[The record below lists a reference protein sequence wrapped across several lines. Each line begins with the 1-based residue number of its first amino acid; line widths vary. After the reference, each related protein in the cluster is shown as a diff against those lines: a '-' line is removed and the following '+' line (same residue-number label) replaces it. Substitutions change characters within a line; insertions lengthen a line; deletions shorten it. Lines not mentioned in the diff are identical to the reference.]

1 MFNIDLQINEC
12 HDIPLIRHNDKA
24 IMECFLLDCGRY
36 GPKQLVTLNIYR
48 KFKQVHSLADITCC
62 DGQSIDPK
70 VVLHIPGGSS
80 RTFSYEKPLRVHNK
94 LWKEAIMAISSP
106 QLHLYSRL
114 GRYIHPRHVLTHHT
128 FFGHKTKPQHVNAQ
142 WFASNDQSELFRLNT
157 DMEYAKY
164 TRRMLPTQ
172 CQ

>member
-70 VVLHIPGGSS
+70 VVLHIFQAEVQEPFPM
-80 RTFSYEKPLRVHNK
+80 RN
-94 LWKEAIMAISSP
+94 
-106 QLHLYSRL
+106 
-114 GRYIHPRHVLTHHT
+114 RYVCIINC
-128 FFGHKTKPQHVNAQ
+128 GKKQ
-142 WFASNDQSELFRLNT
+142 
-157 DMEYAKY
+157 
-164 TRRMLPTQ
+164 
-172 CQ
+172 